1 MAAPVPTPTLIDSII
16 QSVLTPGAGPG
27 LVATINGSLL
37 VLVLV
42 LLAMI
47 VCGIGE
53 WHAAVLLCLAFGLL
67 GSFNYFISQVREAEG
82 TAGPLQSASGAGLP
96 GSVPALAEPQAA
108 GAPRE
113 AEGTRR
119 RTQK

>member
-1 MAAPVPTPTLIDSII
+1 MAAPAAPAPTLIDSII

-27 LVATINGSLL
+27 LIATINGSLL

-53 WHAAVLLCLAFGLL
+53 LHAAVLLCLALGLL

-82 TAGPLQSASGAGLP
+82 TVRASQCVEGAELP
-96 GSVPALAEPQAA
+96 ESVPASAEPQEA
-108 GAPRE
+108 

-119 RTQK
+119 RTRK

>member
-1 MAAPVPTPTLIDSII
+1 M
-16 QSVLTPGAGPG
+16 LTPGAGPG

-37 VLVLV
+37 ILVLV

-82 TAGPLQSASGAGLP
+82 AAGPLQSAEGAELP
-96 GSVPALAEPQAA
+96 ESEPALAEPQAA
-108 GAPRE
+108 GASPD

-119 RTQK
+119 RTRK